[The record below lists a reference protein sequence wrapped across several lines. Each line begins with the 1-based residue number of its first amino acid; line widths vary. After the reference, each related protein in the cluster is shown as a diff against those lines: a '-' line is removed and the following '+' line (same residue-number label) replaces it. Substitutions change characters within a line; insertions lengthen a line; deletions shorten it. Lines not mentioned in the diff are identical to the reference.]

1 MRKNTSN
8 YFQMSIFQRKVQEF
22 LPIKLKIKK
31 EETESLEKK
40 PNSFN
45 EILPYL
51 KPNKSQFQQ
60 SEGYENF
67 CQSLGIFP
75 NSLFDI
81 WFFFRSF
88 RRIGIEKNTLLR
100 SPPRELNIQCINNN
114 YQREQLQILQM
125 LAENEA

>member
-8 YFQMSIFQRKVQEF
+8 YFQINIFQRKVQEF

-67 CQSLGIFP
+67 CQSPGIFP

-81 WFFFRSF
+81 
-88 RRIGIEKNTLLR
+88 
-100 SPPRELNIQCINNN
+100 
-114 YQREQLQILQM
+114 
-125 LAENEA
+125 

>member
-1 MRKNTSN
+1 
-8 YFQMSIFQRKVQEF
+8 MSIFQRKVQEF
-22 LPIKLKIKK
+22 LPVKLKIKK
-31 EETESLEKK
+31 EEIESLEKK

-60 SEGYENF
+60 PEDYENF

-81 WFFFRSF
+81 WVFFRSF

-114 YQREQLQILQM
+114 YHREQLQILQM

>member
-8 YFQMSIFQRKVQEF
+8 YFQINIFQRKVQEF

-40 PNSFN
+40 PNSN

-67 CQSLGIFP
+67 CQSPGIFP

-81 WFFFRSF
+81 
-88 RRIGIEKNTLLR
+88 
-100 SPPRELNIQCINNN
+100 
-114 YQREQLQILQM
+114 
-125 LAENEA
+125 